1 MELFFFIRKMMKN
14 KRSSSDRGR
23 LRKTSFI
30 MELFLFFSK
39 NLNYSSKF
47 GKIWKR
53 SEAPLTE
60 ADPSVVTESESLSI
74 NVSLSFD
81 KKEAFFWCSYFFF
94 KKSKITWARRYLFGN
109 YLSLVLWINSKP
121 YNNEFE
127 MYDND
132 DWFLVHIVDN
142 IEYHWWY
149 RILLEHCWLYRL
161 LLMIK
166 NVVDHIEYWLY
177 ALLMD
182 EMSGKCEK
190 ILLLQPQ
197 WDEEKNASI
206 ATKCVNVEI
215 KYSPI

>member
-23 LRKTSFI
+23 LTKTSFI
-30 MELFLFFSK
+30 MVLFLFFSK
-39 NLNYSSKF
+39 NLLIILFNLENDEKEVKLPWQRQTHQSS
-47 GKIWKR
+47 R
-53 SEAPLTE
+53 SRNLY
-60 ADPSVVTESESLSI
+60 PSMSHFLLI
-74 NVSLSFD
+74 
-81 KKEAFFWCSYFFF
+81 KKAFFWCSYFFF

>member
-1 MELFFFIRKMMKN
+1 
-14 KRSSSDRGR
+14 
-23 LRKTSFI
+23 
-30 MELFLFFSK
+30 
-39 NLNYSSKF
+39 
-47 GKIWKR
+47 
-53 SEAPLTE
+53 
-60 ADPSVVTESESLSI
+60 
-74 NVSLSFD
+74 
-81 KKEAFFWCSYFFF
+81 
-94 KKSKITWARRYLFGN
+94 
-109 YLSLVLWINSKP
+109 
-121 YNNEFE
+121 

-142 IEYHWWY
+142 IEYHWLY

-190 ILLLQPQ
+190 ILLLQPHQ
-197 WDEEKNASI
+197 DEEKNTSI
-206 ATKCVNVEI
+206 ARKCVNVEI